1 MAKKVIASV
10 VGARPQFVKA
20 SPVSRALSDIF
31 DEKLIHTG
39 QHYDYGMSE
48 VFFKEMEIR
57 EPEYNLGIGS
67 GTHAEQTGGM
77 MVELEKTFSCINP
90 DLVLVYG
97 DTNSTLAGALTASK
111 MQIPVAHVEAGLRS
125 YNRAMPEEVNRVVA
139 DHLSNLLFCPT
150 ITAVENLA
158 SEGII
163 EGVHN
168 VGDVMYDALL
178 FNLSIARN
186 RSTILEDLTLK
197 KNEYALATVHRAGN
211 TDDQKNMRAILEA
224 FGRIPARIVFPL
236 HPRTRKLLAE
246 FGLLLP
252 PNVSPVEP
260 VGYLDMLAL
269 EENANCILTDSGG
282 IQKEAYLLGVR
293 CITLRDETEWV
304 ETVEVG
310 WNTLTGP
317 NTEQICDAYETW
329 FPEGE
334 RVLLYGD
341 GHAAEKIRDVLQN
354 SNIW

>member
-48 VFFKEMEIR
+48 VFFKEMGIW
-57 EPEYNLGIGS
+57 EPEYNLGVGS
-67 GTHAEQTGGM
+67 GSHAEQTGRM
-77 MVELEKTFSCINP
+77 MVELEKTFTRINP

-139 DHLSNLLFCPT
+139 DHLSCLLFCPT
-150 ITAVENLA
+150 EVSVANLS
-158 SEGII
+158 SEGIV

-186 RSTILEDLTLK
+186 QSAILEDLALQ

-211 TDDQKNMRAILEA
+211 TDDRNNMRAILEA

-236 HPRTRKLLAE
+236 HPRTRKLLAQ
-246 FGLLLP
+246 FGLSPP
-252 PNVSPVEP
+252 PNVSLIEP
-260 VGYLDMLAL
+260 VGYLEMLAL

-304 ETVEVG
+304 ETVEAG
-310 WNTLTGP
+310 WNTLAGA
-317 NTEQICDAYETW
+317 NTDRVCNAYESW
-329 FPEGE
+329 FPKGN